1 MIGEREDILTE
12 TNYGDLVMRSYDIEN
27 NKINAFYDG
36 ADDLVFVVDNTIT
49 EKKPNVLLVI
59 NPDGDKKWDEILSTQ
74 YNVDLET
81 IRPKQDNKYQKLD
94 IEYSGLSIYE
104 NLINAFVS
112 GDDIS
117 EQIVQLNILR
127 DSAARHSAMTRL
139 NVANEIITKTNATI
153 VRTKEAIVRLQE
165 RLKTLRSKLTQ
176 QKKEIGKVP
185 TKQSASKILKIEAQ
199 IDATNEK
206 IKRAKRRL
214 ESAQKRLE
222 IATVDAELA
231 SDLLNQ
237 PETEIVQTAPKSK
250 SVAVAKKHEVLP
262 VVEEDSDDEDEL
274 DEESD
279 EDDDNNEVKPL
290 FDKDPGILN
299 EEIAFKPISFD
310 APTFIEEEK
319 PLQSIEDF
327 QNKPVPQPVEEIQDE
342 TALQSIIDFQGKPV
356 ENVNSYKEDL
366 DFTPPVLNEQAE
378 EIIEKPVEEIIKP
391 VENITVEPEQKPV
404 LETFTPIQPVAEEPT
419 IEQYEPMMPEETQN
433 PIQEPVEDVIKPVPP
448 IPQINNNEVKPV
460 APLQNYTDVMN
471 KEHKKPAFVYYI
483 LLLVLIVLSVFTL
496 WVYQKNMGT
505 TTPALVAP
513 AVEEQTAEK
522 TEPVVKEEPKVENVV
537 VDSEEVFLDVV
548 EQQPAEE
555 QAEEKTETP
564 AAEEQTVE
572 PEPEAPVTE
581 ETPVAEPEP
590 AVVEEQPAEPTEP
603 VVLGDVPAKVMTS
616 GIAEEE
622 ETDEEP
628 IAEPV
633 VDKPVY
639 EVGSKHDDM
648 FITEEPVVEEEA
660 SAPAEETQ
668 PEENS
673 ETVFVD
679 DPSANI
685 NDESFDAEEAA
696 YQAEQSELEYEE

>member
-27 NKINAFYDG
+27 NKINAFYDEN
-36 ADDLVFVVDNTIT
+36 DDLVFVVDNTIT

-94 IEYSGLSIYE
+94 IEYSGLGIYE
-104 NLINAFVS
+104 SLINAFVS

-117 EQIVQLNILR
+117 EHIVQLNILR

-206 IKRAKRRL
+206 IKRAKKRL

-250 SVAVAKKHEVLP
+250 SVTVAQKHEVLP
-262 VVEEDSDDEDEL
+262 LVEEDSDDEDEL
-274 DEESD
+274 DE
-279 EDDDNNEVKPL
+279 DDDNNDVKPL

-327 QNKPVPQPVEEIQDE
+327 QGKSVEDVKSYDENLDFVPPVFNEEEQEEI
-342 TALQSIIDFQGKPV
+342 V
-356 ENVNSYKEDL
+356 
-366 DFTPPVLNEQAE
+366 
-378 EIIEKPVEEIIKP
+378 EKPVEEIIKP
-391 VENITVEPEQKPV
+391 VENINLEPEQKPV
-404 LETFTPIQPVAEEPT
+404 LETFTPIQPVVEEPT
-419 IEQYEPMMPEETQN
+419 VEQYEPIMSEEQTHT
-433 PIQEPVEDVIKPVPP
+433 PEPVEDVIKPVPP

-471 KEHKKPAFVYYI
+471 KEHKKPALVYYI

-505 TTPALVAP
+505 TQPVLVAP
-513 AVEEQTAEK
+513 AVEQTAEK
-522 TEPVVKEEPKVENVV
+522 TEPAVAEEPKVENVV

-548 EQQPAEE
+548 EQQPVEE

-564 AAEEQTVE
+564 AVEEQTVE
-572 PEPEAPVTE
+572 PESEAPVPE

-603 VVLGDVPAKVMTS
+603 IVLGDVPTKVMTS

-628 IAEPV
+628 IAEPTV
-633 VDKPVY
+633 NKPVY

-648 FITEEPVVEEEA
+648 FVSEEPVGEETP
-660 SAPAEETQ
+660 APAEPQ
-668 PEENS
+668 PEDNS
-673 ETVFVD
+673 EAVFMD
-679 DPSANI
+679 DTSANV
-685 NDESFDAEEAA
+685 NGELFDAEEAE
-696 YQAEQSELEYEE
+696 YQAEQTELEYEE